1 MTSAA
6 KVPAAV
12 GMHPHENRP
21 RKRVRMGFAY
31 QLWAMFSVFVYG
43 ALLLALTTAFVWV
56 PLNRRVAADPS
67 PVVQALLAAELFRVE
82 LWLAPLLLL
91 CGSVAAVV
99 ALIRARRDAVA
110 IATLQENLTRLAIG
124 ESDAVTFAGAKEFRA
139 LEAPLSG
146 VGKRIEQ
153 LTRRNL
159 EMLRVLRHNL
169 EGLSQRAGQGNAELR
184 ESIAVLIRDVD
195 TEIKKLQLKQ

>member
-6 KVPAAV
+6 KVPVAMA
-12 GMHPHENRP
+12 GQAQENRLRP
-21 RKRVRMGFAY
+21 RARMGFAY
-31 QLWAMFSVFVYG
+31 QWWAMFSVFIYG
-43 ALLLALTTAFVWV
+43 ALLLALTTAFVWI
-56 PLNRRVAADPS
+56 PLNRRIAADPS

-91 CGSVAAVV
+91 SGSVAAIV
-99 ALIRARRDAVA
+99 ALVRARRT
-110 IATLQENLTRLAIG
+110 ATAMMALREGLSRLAVG
-124 ESDAVTFAGAKEFRA
+124 EPQPVAFSGAKEFQS

-146 VGKRIEQ
+146 IGKRIEQ

-169 EGLSQRAGQGNAELR
+169 EGLSQRAGQGNPELR

-195 TEIKKLQLKQ
+195 SEIKQLQMKS